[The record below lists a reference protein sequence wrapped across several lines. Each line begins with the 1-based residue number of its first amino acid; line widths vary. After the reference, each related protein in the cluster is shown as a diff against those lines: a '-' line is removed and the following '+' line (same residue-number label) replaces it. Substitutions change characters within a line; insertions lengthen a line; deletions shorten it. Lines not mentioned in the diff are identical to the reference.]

1 MQIHA
6 VEGVCYVLTKV
17 FHLGHH
23 CYLGP
28 VPSYCG
34 GCPVPCRLI
43 SSAPGL
49 HQLYARKVALCPQH
63 IQTLPRVKE
72 GAGHTRLE
80 AIAMDRSH
88 FRIFLVLCWKILRT
102 EPGMEPYANKNS
114 AKKTWK
120 NEQIVYCPASSTS
133 LPLRT
138 RPSPGHLLGLGP
150 SAGWPCPLTP
160 GEQPLFSS
168 HSSQHPHWDASHMPS
183 PSEAPGFT
191 WSAGLRNKCS
201 LRRAPEKPK

>member
-88 FRIFLVLCWKILRT
+88 FRIFLVLC
-102 EPGMEPYANKNS
+102 
-114 AKKTWK
+114 
-120 NEQIVYCPASSTS
+120 
-133 LPLRT
+133 
-138 RPSPGHLLGLGP
+138 
-150 SAGWPCPLTP
+150 
-160 GEQPLFSS
+160 
-168 HSSQHPHWDASHMPS
+168 
-183 PSEAPGFT
+183 
-191 WSAGLRNKCS
+191 
-201 LRRAPEKPK
+201 